1 MMDKILHQI
10 VWKLTSDDGENF
22 LFLTDIIKGGE
33 RKYVRQHRGNKRE
46 PLSAVNYQM

>member
-1 MMDKILHQI
+1 MMDKILQQI

-33 RKYVRQHRGNKRE
+33 RKICPTAQTKQKR
-46 PLSAVNYQM
+46 ATIGC